1 MAKKVSLEEYE
12 KNQKKKESKQN
23 PEHKNK
29 LLLPLEILIVLF
41 GCSLICIVILL
52 LNKGNNN
59 SSSNN
64 SEIERL
70 KNNLNSQKEIS
81 ESYKEDL
88 DRLTGEHD
96 VDYIENKLDFFDE
109 RVVYVIEG
117 FGNYYYSYDC
127 MMKKV
132 GNNEFTY
139 WAYNPEAAQDA
150 GYREGGC

>member
-1 MAKKVSLEEYE
+1 MD
-12 KNQKKKESKQN
+12 
-23 PEHKNK
+23 
-29 LLLPLEILIVLF
+29 
-41 GCSLICIVILL
+41 
-52 LNKGNNN
+52 
-59 SSSNN
+59 

-70 KNNLNSQKEIS
+70 KNNLNSKSELA

-96 VDYIENKLDFFDE
+96 VDYIENKLEFFDE
-109 RVVYVIEG
+109 SVVYVIEG